1 MAHSPSL
8 RELLR
13 AYRKSM
19 GWTQEQAAIHLNYS
33 PETISAW
40 ERGKRKPSNQEIP
53 KLAKLLSVTPEKL
66 ARTLREGDGQQGQS
80 NGTAR
85 LSGRNQDEWKEAY
98 ETWGE
103 LVHIYR
109 NRTEFNR
116 AFSYARMFE
125 NAQHVLAVG
134 ISLNAIALT
143 YSQDTLTHSILDSGC
158 SFELCF
164 LDPEGA
170 QCREREREENL
181 IESTIANL
189 TRTNILHMRNL
200 QRRLAERNAKA
211 ASHLRLSTYNLPPR
225 YNIYLVDDTM
235 MTVQT
240 YGYGRGEDTP
250 TLILR
255 RQQARGLFDFYST
268 AVQYILEHASPI
280 GDATLASVHQ
290 STHDEGDR
298 E

>member
-1 MAHSPSL
+1 MAHSPNL

-53 KLAKLLSVTPEKL
+53 KLARLLSVTPEQL
-66 ARTLREGDGQQGQS
+66 ARTLRETGAQQGQS

-85 LSGRNQDEWKEAY
+85 MSGRNQDDWQEAY

-103 LVHIYR
+103 LAHIYR

-116 AFSYARMFE
+116 AFSYPRMFE

-143 YSQDTLTHSILDSGC
+143 YSQDTLMDSILEGGC
-158 SFELCF
+158 SYELCF
-164 LDPEGA
+164 LEPDGS
-170 QCREREREENL
+170 QCREREREENI
-181 IESTIANL
+181 IEGTIANL
-189 TRTNILHMRNL
+189 TRTNIFHMRNL
-200 QRRLAERNAKA
+200 QRRLAERNPQA

-225 YNIYLVDDTM
+225 YNIYIVDDKT

-250 TLILR
+250 TLVLR
-255 RQQARGLFDFYST
+255 RQQAHGLFDFYAT
-268 AVQYILEHASPI
+268 AARYTLEHATPI
-280 GDATLASVHQ
+280 AGIHTGIDTAVEA
-290 STHDEGDR
+290 R
-298 E
+298 

>member
-53 KLAKLLSVTPEKL
+53 KLAKLLSVTPETL
-66 ARTLREGDGQQGQS
+66 TSTLRESSAQHEQS

-85 LSGRNQDEWKEAY
+85 LSGRSHDHWREAY

-103 LVHIYR
+103 LLHIYR

-125 NAQHVLAVG
+125 NARHVLAVG

-143 YSQDTLTHSILDSGC
+143 YSQDTLMHSILDGEC
-158 SFELCF
+158 SYELCF
-164 LDPEGA
+164 LDPDGIH
-170 QCREREREENL
+170 CREREREENSL
-181 IESTIANL
+181 EGTIANL

-200 QRRLAERNAKA
+200 QRQLAARNAQA

-225 YNIYLVDDTM
+225 YNIYIVDDAM

-250 TLILR
+250 TLVLR
-255 RQQARGLFDFYST
+255 RQQAHGLFDFYAT
-268 AVQYILEHASPI
+268 AVQYTLEHAAPI
-280 GDATLASVHQ
+280 GDAALASVRQ
-290 STHDEGDR
+290 PTHDEGNR